1 MYILIKYLFFIGVL
15 MMNFRVASVI
25 FTIASVV
32 VAGIFV
38 TAALVLGY
46 EDAKSVWL
54 AIAAGLAVSIPVTFM
69 ATSSLV
75 KFTASQQV
83 KS

>member
-1 MYILIKYLFFIGVL
+1 
-15 MMNFRVASVI
+15 MMNFRIASVI

-38 TAALVLGY
+38 TTALVLGHD
-46 EDAKSVWL
+46 DANSVWL
-54 AIAAGLAVSIPVTFM
+54 AIASGLAVSIPVTFM
-69 ATSSLV
+69 ATGRLI
-75 KFTASQQV
+75 KFTASQQL

>member
-1 MYILIKYLFFIGVL
+1 

-38 TAALVLGY
+38 TTALVLGY